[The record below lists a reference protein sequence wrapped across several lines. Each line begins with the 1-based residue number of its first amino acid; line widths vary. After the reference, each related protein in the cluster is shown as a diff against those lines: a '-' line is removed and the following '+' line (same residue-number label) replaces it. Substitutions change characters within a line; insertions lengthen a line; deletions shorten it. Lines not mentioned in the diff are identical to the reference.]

1 MAVLC
6 PKDRKTHLTP
16 GLLAG
21 NLSAEICEDCKG
33 TWIPAQRYEKWKT
46 LQENQT
52 QPDPSRCR
60 DPLDVD
66 FVQSIYDTR
75 AALCPECQHYLARA
89 RVNLSQPFYVER
101 CPGCGGIWC
110 DRGEWD
116 ILQKL
121 GWHTTIEILFTQE
134 WQTRV
139 RRYELED
146 QERQAMVDKLGA
158 ELAAKVFELAAILEK
173 HPKGDFAVAYLMRRF
188 EQ

>member
-6 PKDRKTHLTP
+6 PKDRKTPLTS
-16 GLLAG
+16 GILSDT
-21 NLSAEICEDCKG
+21 LSAQVCSDCKG
-33 TWIPAQRYEKWKT
+33 AWIPAQSYEQWKAE
-46 LQENQT
+46 QGEQH
-52 QPDPSRCR
+52 PDPSRCR
-60 DPLDVD
+60 ESLDVD

-101 CPGCGGIWC
+101 CPSCGGIWC

-116 ILQKL
+116 VLQKL

-134 WQTRV
+134 WQARV
-139 RRYELED
+139 RKYELDD
-146 QERQAMVDKLGA
+146 QERQAMIDKLGE
-158 ELAAKVFELAAILEK
+158 ELAQQVFQLASQLEK